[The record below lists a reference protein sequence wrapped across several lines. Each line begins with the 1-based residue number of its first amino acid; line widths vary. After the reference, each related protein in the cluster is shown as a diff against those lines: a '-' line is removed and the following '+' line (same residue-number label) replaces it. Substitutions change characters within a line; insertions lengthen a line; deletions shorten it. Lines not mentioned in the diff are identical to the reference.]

1 MSLARKLEHKTLHF
15 PQTNRRNPSS
25 TPEVCLWGISFSPGG
40 ESSSRRKGGMK
51 GGRKNPFGKGGRCIG
66 GTLPSFSSFAHLGER
81 GDGKK
86 EHKTNP
92 ICLSTPGRERG
103 EEGEGEGGEKART
116 RVWDSSTF
124 RLERWIKSCSALQ
137 ERHARQNY
145 ALAKSTSKLY
155 NFLGKKRR
163 EKKGEERGGERGD
176 EKRWLSSSPFPL
188 PFPPTFGLPT
198 ILPCEHQQKR
208 KEGKKE
214 RCFAVALFVKRMKG
228 KLMGQQHCRIGRD
241 GPLSSC
247 TPLA

>member
-137 ERHARQNY
+137 ERHARQNS
-145 ALAKSTSKLY
+145 ALAKSTS
-155 NFLGKKRR
+155 NFVQFSREETEGKER
-163 EKKGEERGGERGD
+163 GRGGERGD
-176 EKRWLSSSPFPL
+176 EKRWLSSSPFLFPL
-188 PFPPTFGLPT
+188 PRAFLQSSPASTNRNG
-198 ILPCEHQQKR
+198 R
-208 KEGKKE
+208 
-214 RCFAVALFVKRMKG
+214 KG
-228 KLMGQQHCRIGRD
+228 KRNAALLSRYLSKGWKENWWDNNIVELGGTGHCH
-241 GPLSSC
+241 LVHH
-247 TPLA
+247 